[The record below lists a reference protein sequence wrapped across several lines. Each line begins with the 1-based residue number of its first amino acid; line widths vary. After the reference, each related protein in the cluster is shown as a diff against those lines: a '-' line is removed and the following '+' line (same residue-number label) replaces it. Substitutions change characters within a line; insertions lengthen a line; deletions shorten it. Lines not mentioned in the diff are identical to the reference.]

1 MTQGLRRVGRGWP
14 PSRSDTGHDRSV
26 RTTAAITSG
35 IMVSPS
41 ARSRRVASFNDV
53 IGGRNVVS
61 DITRCRRAPNHPP
74 RAARA
79 LVTAVPSSGPRSSR
93 PIARGPGPPP
103 NPDTRRGRCRAPRDR
118 PRTPS
123 APTQISQQLGQRLQL
138 RLVLGAGTA
147 PQERRQFT
155 SAERVVATRIPA
167 TRCHRPMA
175 RPRRGVR
182 HPPRGAQ
189 HPRLSLPARSE
200 LSRSGYRPRPVTARL
215 LPRDE
220 QLRSGPGR
228 GQRMCTVTPITA
240 RGAISLRVSSPNMSG
255 ACA

>member
-1 MTQGLRRVGRGWP
+1 MSQGLRRVGRGWP

-41 ARSRRVASFNDV
+41 ARCRRVASFNDV

-103 NPDTRRGRCRAPRDR
+103 NPDTRRGRCRAARDR

-138 RLVLGAGTA
+138 RLVLRAGTA

-167 TRCHRPMA
+167 TRCPTSAWCPTPTARSPTPAAQPSRSIRVVPVGLPAAAGDGSSPTARRAVALRPWA
-175 RPRRGVR
+175 RTTHVHGHADHRPRRDLLEPQQPEHER
-182 HPPRGAQ
+182 RL
-189 HPRLSLPARSE
+189 RLS
-200 LSRSGYRPRPVTARL
+200 
-215 LPRDE
+215 
-220 QLRSGPGR
+220 
-228 GQRMCTVTPITA
+228 
-240 RGAISLRVSSPNMSG
+240 
-255 ACA
+255 